1 MSLNYPKKKII
12 FFRKTAKMVKK
23 TRLFEKMKSV
33 NIDVGKQQQY
43 ATVRI
48 KLHTSTLLSRN
59 MSVLSAFTWRYN
71 PNYLFSEEF
80 SYYGP
85 IMIKMIPQKK
95 VEESKIPGQES
106 HDSSNII
113 WGILILSGW
122 GIMVFIMIPWGI
134 SAQTISTFSKICH
147 QHNC

>member
-1 MSLNYPKKKII
+1 MLAEDIKLCFTHCKHAFMRRCRLIIQKKKII

-33 NIDVGKQQQY
+33 NIDVGKQRQY

-80 SYYGP
+80 SYIY
-85 IMIKMIPQKK
+85 KK
-95 VEESKIPGQES
+95 ENDITSNFYIRMMLSSKFCLKLF
-106 HDSSNII
+106 
-113 WGILILSGW
+113 W
-122 GIMVFIMIPWGI
+122 V
-134 SAQTISTFSKICH
+134 AQ
-147 QHNC
+147 